1 MKIACLGWG
10 SLIWMPRSLPIRRGW
25 FSDGPLL
32 PIEFARES
40 GDRRITLV
48 LANVNHRV
56 RTLWAL
62 MSVDTLDRAKSAL
75 ATREGITESNIRYS
89 IGYWDSETDTS
100 HGEFAAEIGGWAKQL
115 ALDAVVWTNLKVGFK
130 DKRGELPQYDQI
142 LEHLRWC
149 LSHEERAFAEE
160 YVRKAPTQIDTEYRR
175 NLERDLGWTPIE
187 V

>member
-10 SLIWMPRSLPIRRGW
+10 SLIWMQGSLPIRRGW

-75 ATREGITESNIRYS
+75 AEREGIRESNIRYS
-89 IGYWDSETDTS
+89 VGYWDFESGSS
-100 HGEFAAEIGGWAKQL
+100 HGEYAAEIGGWAKQL
-115 ALDAVVWTNLKVGFK
+115 ALDAVVWTNLKVGFNVN
-130 DKRGELPQYDQI
+130 RGELPQYDQI
-142 LEHLRWC
+142 LEHIRC
-149 LSHEERAFAEE
+149 LSHEERVVLEE
-160 YVRKAPTQIDTEYRR
+160 YVRKTPTQIDTEYRR

-187 V
+187 A

>member
-10 SLIWMPRSLPIRRGW
+10 SLIWTPGSLPICRGW

-62 MSVDTLDRAKSAL
+62 MSVDTMDLARSAL
-75 ATREGITESNIRYS
+75 AAREGISESNIRYS
-89 IGYWDSETDTS
+89 VGYWESDSS
-100 HGEFAAEIGGWAKQL
+100 HGEYAEEIGGWARHL
-115 ALDAVVWTNLKVGFK
+115 ELDAVVWTNLKVGFK
-130 DKRGELPQYDQI
+130 EKRDELPQYDQV
-142 LEHLRWC
+142 LEHLRS
-149 LSHEERAFAEE
+149 LSHEERLVAEE
-160 YVRKAPTQIDTEYRR
+160 YVRKAPPQIDTAYRR
-175 NLERDLGWTPIE
+175 NLERDLGWTPVE
-187 V
+187 A